1 MVSYNNLSEYNDL
14 LGYIAIIFLSL
25 SFFPQIY
32 IIIKNKNADSVSY
45 STYYI
50 NGIASILLIIYAI
63 NRSLLP
69 ILLGNSIVLATSII
83 IIYLK
88 YRYSQI
94 LQ

>member
-1 MVSYNNLSEYNDL
+1 MVSSNNLTEYNDL

-50 NGIASILLIIYAI
+50 NGVASILLIICAI

-94 LQ
+94 LP